1 MRAQSKKSTAV
12 GHLFGGNKIRR
23 RDATGTAV
31 EPEKFLET
39 DVTSRRREST
49 KRVDTIHQTVP
60 VGNCRIFLQ
69 IHNRYRY
76 RYMDTLRLPPG
87 PSAARN
93 NSIRNSLLRGIDLSS
108 ATNLAFSSKTHN
120 PLRFSA
126 QSLSDST
133 ATRRHSL
140 PMFAMTVRSECQSPN
155 TSLCPALVPH
165 GPPQPSPA
173 STVARIREHCVRES
187 TRAGQH
193 ENGVKSEDN
202 ARTLKVLCGA
212 QHTVMSHS

>member
-1 MRAQSKKSTAV
+1 MWVHSKRKYKAR
-12 GHLFGGNKIRR
+12 GHDSPSNHR
-23 RDATGTAV
+23 T
-31 EPEKFLET
+31 
-39 DVTSRRREST
+39 
-49 KRVDTIHQTVP
+49 

-69 IHNRYRY
+69 IHNRYL
-76 RYMDTLRLPPG
+76 DTLRLPPERREKQLYQKFSS
-87 PSAARN
+87 PR
-93 NSIRNSLLRGIDLSS
+93 IDLSS
-108 ATNLAFSSKTHN
+108 ATNLAFSLKTHH

-126 QSLSDST
+126 QTLSDST

-140 PMFAMTVRSECQSPN
+140 PMFAMTVRSECQLLT
-155 TSLCPALVPH
+155 TSLGLALVPH
-165 GPPQPSPA
+165 GSPQPCPA